1 MGVITF
7 SCSDTHVLER
17 GHEKYGGLSG
27 VERHDARSR
36 VRYIKKSKN
45 AINYTHT
52 YRFDAKT
59 S

>member
-36 VRYIKKSKN
+36 VRYIKKKQKC
-45 AINYTHT
+45 Y
-52 YRFDAKT
+52 
-59 S
+59 